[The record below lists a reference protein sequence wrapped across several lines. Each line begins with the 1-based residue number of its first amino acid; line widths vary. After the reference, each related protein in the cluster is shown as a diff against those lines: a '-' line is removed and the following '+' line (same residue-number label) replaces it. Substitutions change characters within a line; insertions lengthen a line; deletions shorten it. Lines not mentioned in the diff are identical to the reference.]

1 MEEKTDGKLIIVI
14 WLKRERGKRMKLY
27 DYLVTL
33 EEGTELTV
41 WDEDYD
47 IESYFY
53 NDEPDDD
60 WQTSMLELA
69 KLLDVTE
76 VKKRGVIINLSE
88 VIGKKINELKE
99 ANLFR
104 RRTVDSIMNDME
116 NILSGYASEEWF
128 KKFVDVL
135 GGKEL

>member
-1 MEEKTDGKLIIVI
+1 
-14 WLKRERGKRMKLY
+14 MKLY
-27 DYLVTL
+27 DYLTTL

-41 WDEDYD
+41 WDKEYN

-53 NDEPDDD
+53 NDEADDD
-60 WQTSMLELA
+60 WQTSMLKLA

-76 VKKRGVIINLSE
+76 IKERGAVVDISGIIE
-88 VIGKKINELKE
+88 KKINELKE
-99 ANLFR
+99 ADLFR
-104 RRTVDSIMNDME
+104 RCTVDLIMNDME
-116 NILSGYASEEWF
+116 SILSGYVSEEWF

>member
-1 MEEKTDGKLIIVI
+1 
-14 WLKRERGKRMKLY
+14 MKLY
-27 DYLVTL
+27 DYLTTL

-41 WDEDYD
+41 WDKEYD

-53 NDEPDDD
+53 NDEEDDD

-76 VKKRGVIINLSE
+76 VKERGVIVNLSD
-88 VIGKKINELKE
+88 VIENKLNELKE
-99 ANLFR
+99 ANLFIR
-104 RRTVDSIMNDME
+104 CTVDSIMNDME
-116 NILSGYASEEWF
+116 SILSGYVSEEWF

>member
-1 MEEKTDGKLIIVI
+1 
-14 WLKRERGKRMKLY
+14 MKLY

-53 NDEPDDD
+53 NDEPEDEDDD
-60 WQTSMLELA
+60 WQTSILELA

-76 VKKRGVIINLSE
+76 VKERGVIVNLSE
-88 VIGKKINELKE
+88 VIEKKLNELKE
-99 ANLFR
+99 ADLFIR
-104 RRTVDSIMNDME
+104 CTTNSIMYDMQ
-116 NILSGYASEEWF
+116 NILSGYVSEEWF

-135 GGKEL
+135 GGK

>member
-1 MEEKTDGKLIIVI
+1 
-14 WLKRERGKRMKLY
+14 MKLY

-41 WDEDYD
+41 WDKEYD

-53 NDEPDDD
+53 NDEADDD
-60 WQTSMLELA
+60 WQTSMLELT

-76 VKKRGVIINLSE
+76 IKERGVIINLSE
-88 VIGKKINELKE
+88 VIENKINELKE
-99 ANLFR
+99 ANLFLR
-104 RRTVDSIMNDME
+104 CTTNRIMGSME
-116 NILSGYASEEWF
+116 GILAGGVSEEWS

-135 GGKEL
+135 KN

>member
-1 MEEKTDGKLIIVI
+1 
-14 WLKRERGKRMKLY
+14 MKLY
-27 DYLVTL
+27 DYLKTL

-41 WDEDYD
+41 WDKEYD

-53 NDEPDDD
+53 NDEADDD

-69 KLLDVTE
+69 NLLDVTE
-76 VKKRGVIINLSE
+76 VKERGVIVNLSE
-88 VIGKKINELKE
+88 VIEKKLDELKE

-104 RRTVDSIMNDME
+104 RCTLDSIMDSME
-116 NILSGYASEEWF
+116 GILAGYVSEEWL

>member
-1 MEEKTDGKLIIVI
+1 
-14 WLKRERGKRMKLY
+14 MKLY
-27 DYLVTL
+27 DYLTML

-41 WDEDYD
+41 WDVDYD

-76 VKKRGVIINLSE
+76 VKEHGVIVNLSE
-88 VIGKKINELKE
+88 VIENKINELKE
-99 ANLFR
+99 ADLFR
-104 RRTVDSIMNDME
+104 RCTTDLIIDSME
-116 NILSGYASEEWF
+116 CILAGGVSKKWF

>member
-1 MEEKTDGKLIIVI
+1 
-14 WLKRERGKRMKLY
+14 MKLY
-27 DYLVTL
+27 DYLKTL

-41 WDEDYD
+41 WDTDYN

-53 NDEPDDD
+53 NDEPDDDD

-76 VKKRGVIINLSE
+76 VKERGVIVNLSE
-88 VIGKKINELKE
+88 VIEKKLDELKE

-104 RRTVDSIMNDME
+104 RCTVNSIMNDME
-116 NILSGYASEEWF
+116 NILSGYVSEEWL

>member
-1 MEEKTDGKLIIVI
+1 
-14 WLKRERGKRMKLY
+14 MKLY
-27 DYLVTL
+27 DYLKTL

-41 WDEDYD
+41 WDTDYD

-69 KLLDVTE
+69 KLLDVIE
-76 VKKRGVIINLSE
+76 VKKRGVIVNLSE
-88 VIGKKINELKE
+88 VIEKKLNELKE

-104 RRTVDSIMNDME
+104 RCTVDSIMNDME
-116 NILSGYASEEWF
+116 NILSGYVSERWLKDF
-128 KKFVDVL
+128 IDVL
-135 GGKEL
+135 GGKELC

>member
-1 MEEKTDGKLIIVI
+1 
-14 WLKRERGKRMKLY
+14 MKLY

-41 WDEDYD
+41 WDTDYD
-47 IESYFY
+47 METYFY

-76 VKKRGVIINLSE
+76 IKERGVIVNLSD
-88 VIGKKINELKE
+88 VIEKKINELKE
-99 ANLFR
+99 ADLFR
-104 RRTVDSIMNDME
+104 RCTVNAIMNDME
-116 NILSGYASEEWF
+116 NILAGYVSEEWF
-128 KKFVDVL
+128 KKFVNVL
-135 GGKEL
+135 KR